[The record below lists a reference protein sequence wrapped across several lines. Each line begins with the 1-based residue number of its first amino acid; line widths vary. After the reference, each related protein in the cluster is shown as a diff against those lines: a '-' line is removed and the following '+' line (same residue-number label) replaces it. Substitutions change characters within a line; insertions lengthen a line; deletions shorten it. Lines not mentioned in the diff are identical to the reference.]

1 MADESDS
8 LAQETLAN
16 LAAVEAVVPQLW
28 HYEVRNALMM
38 GERRG
43 HIPLGMSDDL
53 LGFLATLPIVT
64 DYEADLGVA
73 FRLARLHSLTFYD
86 ALYLELA
93 FRRSAAMAT
102 RDAALAR
109 ACQTE
114 GISTSP

>member
-1 MADESDS
+1 MADESDP

-16 LAAVEAVVPQLW
+16 LPSAEAVVPQLW

-43 HIPLGMSDDL
+43 RIPLGTSDDL
-53 LGFLATLPIVT
+53 LGFLAVLPIAT

-93 FRRSAAMAT
+93 LRQSASMAT

-109 ACQTE
+109 ACRAE
-114 GISTSP
+114 GIATSF